1 MLGFRKIEGID
12 LTNFKSKFNLNADEM
27 PIVKK
32 LIQENKLTI
41 SNNKLRLTN
50 EYIYLANEI
59 LVEFIGEDFE

>member
-1 MLGFRKIEGID
+1 MLWFRKIEGID
-12 LTNFKSKFNLNADEM
+12 LTNFKSKFNLNAYEL
-27 PIVKK
+27 PIFNK
-32 LIQENKLTI
+32 LIQENKLII